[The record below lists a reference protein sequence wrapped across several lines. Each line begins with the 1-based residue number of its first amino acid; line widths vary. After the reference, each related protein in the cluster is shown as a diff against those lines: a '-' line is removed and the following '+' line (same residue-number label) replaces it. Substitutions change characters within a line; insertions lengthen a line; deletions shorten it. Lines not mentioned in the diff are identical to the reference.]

1 MTPDSIYLRIWLGTM
16 VALIA
21 TSLLSRK
28 ARGRKMPSSQD
39 FFVAAC
45 TLGGVITMIRVFIT
59 VFTQPDIQALLNWDG
74 TIATCASSLW
84 IAFFGLKEI
93 VKLF

>member
-1 MTPDSIYLRIWLGTM
+1 MTPDLIWLRIWLGTM
-16 VALIA
+16 VVLIV
-21 TSLLSRK
+21 TSLLYRQ
-28 ARGRKMPSSQD
+28 ARGSKIPSSQD

-45 TLGGVITMIRVFIT
+45 TLGGVITMVRVFIT
-59 VFTQPDIQALLNWDG
+59 VFTEPDIQTALDWDG

-84 IAFFGLKEI
+84 IAFFGVKEI